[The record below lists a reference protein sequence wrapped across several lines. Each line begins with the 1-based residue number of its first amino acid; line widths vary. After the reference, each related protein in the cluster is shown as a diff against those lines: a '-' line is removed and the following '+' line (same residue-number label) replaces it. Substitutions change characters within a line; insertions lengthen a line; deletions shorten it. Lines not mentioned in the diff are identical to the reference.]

1 MPVPIIAQWLNLPKV
16 EIIGVRTEEHATEI
30 ALEPTEGPRVCSCCG
45 KEVSTIYDSRIRR
58 LRDLSVFEL
67 ATYLVV
73 SRRRVLCPCCGVKV
87 EELKWAEAYQ
97 RCTIRFAE
105 YVAKLCEFLPVKQ
118 VADLLDLDWK
128 TVKEIDKQALKG
140 RFGQPDYAGLRLLA
154 VDEVS
159 YKKHHKYLTVVLDLE
174 RTRVVWV
181 GQDRSKETLDRFF
194 EEIGQERAEKIVAMA
209 IDMWDPFLAS
219 IKEHAPQAAI
229 VFDKFHVI
237 ASYGRIIDKVR
248 NEEYRKAAEAQKP
261 VLKGT
266 KYLLLKNPENLKPEQ
281 KLRLEEL
288 LSLNQN
294 LNTAYL
300 LKEELRRFWDL
311 REPQEAQSFLDRWI
325 GWANESGIEELI
337 GFAKTLDRY
346 REGLINH
353 ACWPI
358 NSAKLEGVNN
368 KIKVIK
374 RMAYGFHDVEYFIL
388 KIKQGFP

>member
-1 MPVPIIAQWLNLPKV
+1 MPNSIIAQWLNLPKV
-16 EIIGVRTEEHATEI
+16 EIIQIRTQEHATEI
-30 ALEPTEGPRVCSCCG
+30 ALEPTKGPTGCSCCG

-73 SRRRVLCPCCGVKV
+73 SRRRVLCPSCGVKV
-87 EELKWAEAYQ
+87 EELKWAEPYQ

-105 YVAKLCEFLPVKQ
+105 YVAKLCQLLPVKQ
-118 VADLLDLDWK
+118 VAELVGLDWK

-140 RFGQPDYAGLRLLA
+140 RFGQPDYADLRLLA

-159 YKKHHKYLTVVLDLE
+159 YKKHHKYLTIVLDLE

-194 EEIGQERAEKIVAMA
+194 KEIGPERAEKIVAIA
-209 IDMWDPFLAS
+209 IDMWDPFQAS
-219 IKEHAPQAAI
+219 IKEHAPQAVV

-237 ASYGRIIDKVR
+237 ASYSRIIDKVR
-248 NEEYRKAAEAQKP
+248 NEEYRKATEAQKP

-266 KYLLLKNPENLKPEQ
+266 KYLLLKNPENLKPDQ
-281 KLRLEEL
+281 KVRLEEL

-294 LNTAYL
+294 LNTTYL
-300 LKEELRRFWDL
+300 LKEELARLWDYQSP
-311 REPQEAQSFLDRWI
+311 EEAEKSLDRWI
-325 GWANESGIEELI
+325 ELAQESGIEELI
-337 GFAKTLDRY
+337 KFAKTLDRY

-353 ACWPI
+353 ARYPI